1 MDALRRGAAETGGL
15 LSLLFPEPPVFKQ
28 VLVQILNLPAGEL
41 VQLDI
46 SNPRADSFGKAAFMP
61 ASDRALLP
69 AGRG

>member
-1 MDALRRGAAETGGL
+1 MDALHRRAAETGGL